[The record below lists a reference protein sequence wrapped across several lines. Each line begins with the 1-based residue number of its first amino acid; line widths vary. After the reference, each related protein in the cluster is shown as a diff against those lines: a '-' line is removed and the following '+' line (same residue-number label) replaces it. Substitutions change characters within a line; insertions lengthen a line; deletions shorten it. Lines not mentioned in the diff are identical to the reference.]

1 MKKDWLTGVHDS
13 AKYCVSFL
21 SLMQIRQ
28 CCKAHIQECTHI
40 HTNTNKL
47 TQTQSNILFFIST
60 FQSLTISHHAKW
72 QSHLSHYSNIKDAR
86 NQAKALSPWWLF
98 LSPVTT
104 TLALFTTQ
112 QPENIFCIA
121 SFQMKFSTSK
131 SMMLVMEKLWWKNVT
146 RHTRSNSNHKPSN
159 AV

>member
-1 MKKDWLTGVHDS
+1 MKKGRLTGVCDG

-28 CCKAHIQECTHI
+28 CCNIHIQECTHI

-47 TQTQSNILFFIST
+47 TQSNILFFIST
-60 FQSLTISHHAKW
+60 FHSLTISHHAKW
-72 QSHLSHYSNIKDAR
+72 QSHLSHYSNIKNAR
-86 NQAKALSPWWLF
+86 NQPKALLPWWLF

-146 RHTRSNSNHKPSN
+146 RHTRSNSNHKPGN